1 MIEKKNF
8 TGKMTFAYR
17 EENYEDR
24 FTCWTEYL
32 YDGGVEVV
40 VPEQVITNSLG
51 LRSVIPEHTEF
62 VPFTKEEG
70 KNLKYAYDKICK
82 RIRNQLNK

>member
-8 TGKMTFAYR
+8 TGKMVFTYR
-17 EENYEDR
+17 EESYADR
-24 FTCWTEYL
+24 NGSWTEYF

-40 VPEQVITNSLG
+40 VPEQIIINSLG
-51 LRSVIPEHTEF
+51 LRSVIPEHTEL

-70 KNLKYAYDKICK
+70 KNLKYAYDKVCK
-82 RIRNQLNK
+82 RIRNELNK